1 MGGEVMNTKPNMIE
15 IESFLKEAKS
25 LIRKGKYDFVP
36 RRKNMQSLA
45 KYGLSIIDAKEEIVE
60 LKVEN
65 YYKGPKEDFDRT
77 RPGAIW
83 EFKKQIDSNLFY
95 VKLKITEI
103 NGERVLKCIG
113 FHEDEFI

>member
-1 MGGEVMNTKPNMIE
+1 MGDEVMNTKPNMIE

-45 KYGLSIIDAKEEIVE
+45 KYGLSIIDAKEEIGD
-60 LKVEN
+60 LKVKN

-77 RPGAIW
+77 RTGAIW
-83 EFKKQIDSNLFY
+83 EFKKQINSTLFY
-95 VKLKITEI
+95 VKLKVTEV

>member
-1 MGGEVMNTKPNMIE
+1 MNTKPNMIE
-15 IESFLKEAKS
+15 IESFLKEAKI
-25 LIRKGKYDFVP
+25 LIRTGKHDFVP

-45 KYGLSIIDAKEEIVE
+45 KYGLSIIDAKEEIGD

-77 RPGAIW
+77 RTGTIW
-83 EFKKQIDSNLFY
+83 EFKKQINSTLFY
-95 VKLKITEI
+95 VKLKVTEV

>member
-1 MGGEVMNTKPNMIE
+1 MGGEVMNTKPNVIE

-25 LIRKGKYDFVP
+25 LLRRGKYDFVP

-45 KYGLSIIDAKEEIVE
+45 KYGLSIIDAKEEIGD

-65 YYKGPKEDFDRT
+65 YYKDPKEDFDRT
-77 RPGAIW
+77 RTGAIW
-83 EFKKQIDSNLFY
+83 EFKKQINSNLFY
-95 VKLKITEI
+95 VKLKVTEI
-103 NGERVLKCIG
+103 IGERVLKCIG

>member
-15 IESFLKEAKS
+15 IESFLKEVKS

-45 KYGLSIIDAKEEIVE
+45 KYGLSIIDAKEEIGD

-77 RPGAIW
+77 RTGAIW
-83 EFKKQIDSNLFY
+83 EFKKQINSTLFY
-95 VKLKITEI
+95 VKLKVTEV
-103 NGERVLKCIG
+103 NGECVLKCIG

>member
-15 IESFLKEAKS
+15 IESFLKETKS

-45 KYGLSIIDAKEEIVE
+45 KYGLSIIDAKEEIGD

-77 RPGAIW
+77 RTGAIC
-83 EFKKQIDSNLFY
+83 EFKKQINSTLFY
-95 VKLKITEI
+95 VKLKVTEV